1 MTIRLPEGAIE
12 ALMDG
17 KRVRLTHP
25 SLGAAGRN
33 GSITLEMAPED
44 EDIFTAE
51 WR

>member
-1 MTIRLPEGAIE
+1 MTIRLPEGAVE

-17 KRVRLTHP
+17 ESIRITHP
-25 SLGAAGRN
+25 NFGDAGRN
-33 GSITLEMAPED
+33 GFIDVEMASED